1 MTDWASRGRIAED
14 ITEAAGLTPLL
25 RLRKVAAGPQTLCGK
40 LEFMNP
46 SSSLKDRILRRMVR
60 SAEER
65 GDLKPGMTIL
75 EASTGSTGIAT
86 SMIGAVCGYPV
97 VVVMPEGM
105 SEERKASMRAY
116 GAELVLTPGA
126 ESDVDLCLEKVE
138 ELKRAEP
145 ERYWEPG
152 QFSNRDNIAAHYET
166 TGPEIWQQTGGRV
179 DVFVASQ
186 GSGGTVS
193 GVGKYLK
200 EQNPDAKIYAV
211 EPAEC
216 PILSGG
222 AWGPHAIEGIGDGFI
237 PENLDLDY
245 RGRRGD
251 GLFRGLHRHGPAPG
265 AGRGRPVRHLV
276 RLQRGRRQQ
285 AVGGAAVHED
295 DRDHDQRHRHALFL
309 HAALRQGTDGRD
321 PRPRAS
327 HPRRGQGQ
335 PGAPGPAHRT
345 VGQLEIEMKTA
356 TLYRHSCTTGCVK
369 TPFDREWHRRP
380 MPSFPRRRESRGWDG
395 PIGRVVPR
403 HP

>member
-1 MTDWASRGRIAED
+1 MTDWSSRGRIAED

-25 RLRKVAAGPQTLCGK
+25 RLRKVAAGPQALCGK

-145 ERYWEPG
+145 GRYWEPG

-166 TGPEIWQQTGGRV
+166 TGPEIWHQTGGEV
-179 DVFVASQ
+179 DVF
-186 GSGGTVS
+186 GGLPRQWRHRVRCRQVPEGAEPGGEDLRRGARGMS
-193 GVGKYLK
+193 D
-200 EQNPDAKIYAV
+200 PDGRDLGTSRHRGYRRRLHPR
-211 EPAEC
+211 EP
-216 PILSGG
+216 
-222 AWGPHAIEGIGDGFI
+222 GPG
-237 PENLDLDY
+237 L

-251 GLFRGLHRHGPAPG
+251 GFLRGLHRHGPALG
-265 AGRGRPVRHLV
+265 AGRGRSLRHLV
-276 RLQRGRRQQ
+276 PAATCRRPTSS
-285 AVGGAAVHED
+285 
-295 DRDHDQRHRHALFL
+295 RRRC
-309 HAALRQGTDGRD
+309 
-321 PRPRAS
+321 RPR
-327 HPRRGQGQ
+327 R
-335 PGAPGPAHRT
+335 
-345 VGQLEIEMKTA
+345 
-356 TLYRHSCTTGCVK
+356 
-369 TPFDREWHRRP
+369 
-380 MPSFPRRRESRGWDG
+380 
-395 PIGRVVPR
+395 
-403 HP
+403 

>member
-1 MTDWASRGRIAED
+1 MTDWSSRGRIAED

-25 RLRKVAAGPQTLCGK
+25 RLRKVAAGPQALCGK

-116 GAELVLTPGA
+116 GADLVLTPGA

-145 ERYWEPG
+145 GRYWEPG
-152 QFSNRDNIAAHYET
+152 QFANRDNIAAHYET
-166 TGPEIWQQTGGRV
+166 TGPEIWQQTAGRV

-245 RGRRGD
+245 VDGVVTVSSEDSIAMARRLAREEGVLC
-251 GLFRGLHRHGPAPG
+251 GISSGCN
-265 AGRGRPVRHLV
+265 V
-276 RLQRGRRQQ
+276 
-285 AVGGAAVHED
+285 AA
-295 DRDHDQRHRHALFL
+295 ANKLS
-309 HAALRQGTDGRD
+309 AAL
-321 PRPRAS
+321 
-327 HPRRGQGQ
+327 
-335 PGAPGPAHRT
+335 PATKMIVTMINDTGMRYFST
-345 VGQLEIEMKTA
+345 PLFGKDQTAEI
-356 TLYRHSCTTGCVK
+356 
-369 TPFDREWHRRP
+369 PDREHPIRDEDKANLARRNLHIV
-380 MPSFPRRRESRGWDG
+380 R
-395 PIGRVVPR
+395 
-403 HP
+403 

>member
-25 RLRKVAAGPQTLCGK
+25 RLRKVAAGPQALCGK

-138 ELKRAEP
+138 ELKHAEP
-145 ERYWEPG
+145 DRYWEPG
-152 QFSNRDNIAAHYET
+152 QFANRDNIAAHYET
-166 TGPEIWQQTGGRV
+166 TGPEIWHQTEGQV

-222 AWGPHAIEGIGDGFI
+222 TWGPHAIEGIGDGFI

-245 RGRRGD
+245 VDGVVTVSSEDSIAMARRLAREEGVLC
-251 GLFRGLHRHGPAPG
+251 GISSGCN
-265 AGRGRPVRHLV
+265 V
-276 RLQRGRRQQ
+276 
-285 AVGGAAVHED
+285 AA
-295 DRDHDQRHRHALFL
+295 ANKLS
-309 HAALRQGTDGRD
+309 AALPSTKMIVTMINDTGMRYFSTPLFGKDQT
-321 PRPRAS
+321 
-327 HPRRGQGQ
+327 
-335 PGAPGPAHRT
+335 T
-345 VGQLEIEMKTA
+345 EI
-356 TLYRHSCTTGCVK
+356 
-369 TPFDREWHRRP
+369 PDREHPIREEDKANLARRNLHIV
-380 MPSFPRRRESRGWDG
+380 R
-395 PIGRVVPR
+395 
-403 HP
+403 